1 MKKLVYGFLLIVVIG
16 LFLAP
21 FVYLFLMPDADHFQK
36 VWAHVNT
43 IKAIQNTFIVS
54 ISVGSICVF
63 LGLPLAWILTRTDL
77 KFKNSLR
84 SWFCLPYAIPPF
96 VGAIGW
102 IILANPS
109 SGILNQWFKLN
120 LNIYSFS
127 GLIFVEVSFLFTFV
141 LLTALSVMDNLD
153 SSLEEAAKLSG
164 ASPRQVFLHII
175 LPLLKPALITGFV
188 LSSLATAASFGVP
201 ALIGGPARIYL
212 MTTQIFTFQRMGT
225 TEGLQLAIATSVVL
239 ALLSLIVLYINQ
251 LLMSRNKVSTIGGKS
266 SQKTYMKLHQWNTP
280 LLFLLLAVLF
290 IIFILPIMAL
300 LLSALS
306 PIQGSWNLSAL
317 SFINFKRVLFE
328 TDETGRAIVQSLFL
342 GFCAAMISTVFA
354 FFFNYFVYRTKWI
367 GRHLASVLTSVPFT
381 IPGTVVSLAVILSF
395 SRGYFGFG
403 PSPYNTLWII
413 LIAYIIKYMSLGVK
427 TVGDG
432 YQQINASLEEAAR
445 ISGANWWQVMVTIYW
460 PLLKSSLV
468 ASVFLIFMPV
478 VSELTMTVLLTGPG
492 LETIGPLIFQFQ
504 EYSDIGG
511 GGAAV
516 LSVLVVG
523 AILVLNFSLKK
534 ISQGR
539 YGL

>member
-1 MKKLVYGFLLIVVIG
+1 MFLS
-16 LFLAP
+16 
-21 FVYLFLMPDADHFQK
+21 
-36 VWAHVNT
+36 NS
-43 IKAIQNTFIVS
+43 IQ
-54 ISVGSICVF
+54 
-63 LGLPLAWILTRTDL
+63 
-77 KFKNSLR
+77 
-84 SWFCLPYAIPPF
+84 
-96 VGAIGW
+96 
-102 IILANPS
+102 
-109 SGILNQWFKLN
+109 KLN

-164 ASPRQVFLHII
+164 AKPVQVFLHII

-212 MTTQIFTFQRMGT
+212 MTTQIFNFQRLGT
-225 TEGLQLAIATSVVL
+225 AEGLQLAIATSVIL
-239 ALLSLIVLYINQ
+239 ALLSLIVLYVNQ
-251 LLMSRNKVSTIGGKS
+251 LIMSRNKISTVGGKS
-266 SQKTYMKLHQWNTP
+266 SQRSYTKLYSWNIP
-280 LLFLLLAVLF
+280 LLAILMCILF
-290 IIFILPIMAL
+290 IIFILPIAAL

-306 PIQGSWNLSAL
+306 PTQGSWNLGEL

-328 TDETGRAIVQSLFL
+328 TDETGRAIMQSLFL
-342 GFCAAMISTVFA
+342 GLFATVISTVFA
-354 FFFNYFVYRTKWI
+354 FFFNYFVYRTKWM
-367 GRHLASVLTSVPFT
+367 GRNIASVLMSVPFT

-445 ISGANWWQVMVTIYW
+445 ISGANWWQVMITIYW
-460 PLLKSSLV
+460 PLLKSSLI
-468 ASVFLIFMPV
+468 ASLFLIFMPV

-492 LETIGPLIFQFQ
+492 LETLGPLIFQFQ

-516 LSVLVVG
+516 LSVLVV
-523 AILVLNFSLKK
+523 AVILLLNFSLKK
-534 ISQGR
+534 VSQGR

>member
-1 MKKLVYGFLLIVVIG
+1 MKKIIYIFLFAIVIG
-16 LFLAP
+16 FFLAP
-21 FVYLFLMPDADHFQK
+21 FVYLFSIPDLASFEK
-36 VWAHVNT
+36 VWLHANT
-43 IKAIQNTFIVS
+43 LKAIENTFIVA
-54 ISVGSICVF
+54 ISVGILCTI

-77 KFKNSLR
+77 KYKSTLR

-164 ASPRQVFLHII
+164 AKPLQVFRHIV

-212 MTTQIFTFQRMGT
+212 MTTQIFNFQRLGT
-225 TEGLQLAIATSVVL
+225 AEGLQLAIATSVIL
-239 ALLSLIVLYINQ
+239 AMLSLIVLYVNQ
-251 LLMSRNKVSTIGGKS
+251 LIMSRNKINTVGGKS
-266 SQKTYMKLHQWNTP
+266 SQRSYTKLHSWNNP
-280 LLFLLLAVLF
+280 LLAILTSILF
-290 IIFILPIMAL
+290 VIFILPIAAL

-306 PIQGSWNLSAL
+306 PIQGSWNFSELSL
-317 SFINFKRVLFE
+317 INFKRVLFE
-328 TDETGRAIVQSLFL
+328 TDETGRAILQSLFL
-342 GFCAAMISTVFA
+342 GSCAAVISTVFA

-367 GRHLASVLTSVPFT
+367 GRNIASVLMSVPFT

-432 YQQINASLEEAAR
+432 YQQINVSLEEAAR
-445 ISGANWWQVMVTIYW
+445 ISGANWWQVMITIYW

-468 ASVFLIFMPV
+468 ASLFLIFMPV

-492 LETIGPLIFQFQ
+492 LETLGPLIFQFQ

-516 LSVLVVG
+516 LSVLVV
-523 AILVLNFSLKK
+523 ALILLLNFSLKK
-534 ISQGR
+534 VSQGR

>member
-1 MKKLVYGFLLIVVIG
+1 MKKSVYVFLLTVVVS

-21 FVYLFLMPDADHFQK
+21 FIYLFLMPNADHFQK
-36 VWAHVNT
+36 VWAHANT
-43 IKAIQNTFIVS
+43 IKAIQNTFIIS
-54 ISVGSICVF
+54 IAVGSICVL
-63 LGLPLAWILTRTDL
+63 LGLPLAWVLTRTDL

-109 SGILNQWFKLN
+109 SGILNQWFKLH

-164 ASPRQVFLHII
+164 ASPGQVFIHII
-175 LPLLKPALITGFV
+175 LPLLKPALMTGFV

-212 MTTQIFTFQRMGT
+212 MTTQIFTFQRLGT

-239 ALLSLIVLYINQ
+239 AGFSLIVLYFNQ
-251 LLMSRNKVSTIGGKS
+251 LIMSRNKVNTIGGKS
-266 SQKTYMKLHQWNTP
+266 SQKTYMKLHHWNTP

-290 IIFILPIMAL
+290 IIFILPITAL
-300 LLSALS
+300 FLSALS

-328 TDETGRAIVQSLFL
+328 TDETGRAIAQSLFL
-342 GFCAAMISTVFA
+342 GFCAAIISTIFA
-354 FFFNYFVYRTKWI
+354 FFFNYFVYRSKWI
-367 GRHLASVLTSVPFT
+367 GRHLASVLMSVPFT

-445 ISGANWWQVMVTIYW
+445 ISGANWWQVMITIYW

-492 LETIGPLIFQFQ
+492 LETLGPLIFQFQ

-516 LSVLVVG
+516 LSVLVVSV
-523 AILVLNFSLKK
+523 ILALNFSLKK
-534 ISQGR
+534 ISHGR

>member
-445 ISGANWWQVMVTIYW
+445 ISGANWWQVMITIYW

>member
-445 ISGANWWQVMVTIYW
+445 ISGANWWQVMITIYW

-492 LETIGPLIFQFQ
+492 LETLGPLIFQFQ